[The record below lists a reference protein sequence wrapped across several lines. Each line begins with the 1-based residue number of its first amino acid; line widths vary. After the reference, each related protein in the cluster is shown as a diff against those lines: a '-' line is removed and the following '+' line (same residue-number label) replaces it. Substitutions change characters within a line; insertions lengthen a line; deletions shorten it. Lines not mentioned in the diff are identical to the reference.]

1 MLGFR
6 AWRRRNLSRELGQR
20 HIVLGQSVALALG
33 AMAVGALAFGALAI
47 GAVAVGR
54 LMIGRARV
62 RRIEIDDLVIHR
74 LTLPDR
80 ERDAT

>member
-1 MLGFR
+1 
-6 AWRRRNLSRELGQR
+6 
-20 HIVLGQSVALALG
+20 
-33 AMAVGALAFGALAI
+33 
-47 GAVAVGR
+47 
-54 LMIGRARV
+54 MIGRARV